1 MMIETLFVRASF
13 LARLLE
19 PPLGS
24 YLESL
29 ARRLQAQNYSLGVI
43 RNYVYAA
50 LRFGEWLSKQGL
62 ALSAVSNQLVR
73 RYIDQFEK
81 RITPAHPYGQRPKLT
96 RGLGHLLV
104 VLRQEGVIVAPQQN
118 LIANGTM
125 AGSL

>member
-1 MMIETLFVRASF
+1 MIETLFVRASF

-62 ALSAVSNQLVR
+62 ALSAVSTQLVR

-81 RITPAHPYGQRPKLT
+81 RITPAHP
-96 RGLGHLLV
+96 
-104 VLRQEGVIVAPQQN
+104 LRSATETHPRTGSPACRLAARRRHCRTAAN
-118 LIANGTM
+118 LIAHGTM